1 MVDKEP
7 RPAPIPWRSAGGT
20 NGANVIRIN
29 RERLQRLATILR
41 VGRGMEAEGERDQRN
56 APVPESMAP
65 LAVATWNVHSCV
77 GGDARFS
84 PDRTAAVIRAL
95 EVDAIGL
102 QEIGWHHRGEPELDQ
117 FAHLARETGMTVY
130 AAPTK
135 HNDRAHYGNAL
146 LTRLPV
152 RSFRSID
159 LSLRRREPR
168 GGLEAVV
175 DAAGRPVRL
184 IVAHL
189 GLDPWERAQQIE
201 IVAAIVDEQ
210 PSLPT
215 VFMGDLNEWLSSSPR
230 LDRLAQ
236 IFDDWVAPRS
246 FNARLPTLRL
256 DRVYVR
262 GGLALP
268 GAAVVRTAL
277 TRHASDHLPV
287 RVLLGVP

>member
-1 MVDKEP
+1 M
-7 RPAPIPWRSAGGT
+7 
-20 NGANVIRIN
+20 VIRIN
-29 RERLQRLATILR
+29 RERLERLAAILR
-41 VGRGMEAEGERDQRN
+41 IGRAGNSKRDGRD
-56 APVPESMAP
+56 APVPDGMVP
-65 LAVATWNVHSCV
+65 MTVATWNIHSCV

-84 PDRTAAVIRAL
+84 PDRIAAVIRGL
-95 EVDAIGL
+95 DVDAIGL
-102 QEIGWHHRGEPELDQ
+102 QEIGWHHRGETGLDQ
-117 FAHLARETGMTVY
+117 FAFLAKETGMTVH

-135 HNDRAHYGNAL
+135 HNNRAHYGNAL

-152 RSFRSID
+152 RSFRPID

-175 DAAGRPVRL
+175 DVAGRPVRL

-201 IVAAIVDEQ
+201 TIVGIVEEQ
-210 PSLPT
+210 PNLPT
-215 VFMGDLNEWLSSSPR
+215 VFMGDLNEWMRTSPR

-236 IFDDWVAPRS
+236 TFDDWVAPRS

-256 DRVYVR
+256 DRLYVR
-262 GGLALP
+262 GGLKLP
-268 GAAVVRTAL
+268 GCTVVRTPL

-287 RVLLGVP
+287 RIVVAVP